1 MSGERLGADGR
12 TTKVVIP
19 FQYDDRP
26 TRLGQVSSGD
36 KTVVT
41 ATNNDDVVV
50 RAHEFQPSDLVP
62 FADDGDK
69 MNTMTTFLDAEGVQ
83 ITYDVYPAK
92 KPKGVILLVHG
103 LGDHAKRYVN
113 PATAFANAGY
123 TVYTP
128 DMRGHGR
135 TGLEQWGG
143 DESQLGHLGPGGLRA
158 TIRDIRQMT
167 EIIRHDHPKLPIF
180 FIGHSMGS
188 LQGQILIN
196 TDAQAYA
203 GVVLSGTAYRRPG
216 FMNAGDL
223 NKRFAVAGGNGN
235 EWLSRDPKVATDFAK
250 DPLTFKA
257 DTLKLFGL
265 ADGLR
270 LFGTPVKGMPRVP
283 ILIFIGGEDSL
294 GGEKSVL
301 KLADAYIAAGQDDV
315 TVMVYPGGRH
325 EMFNETNRQE
335 VYDDVIS
342 WISERTAS

>member
-1 MSGERLGADGR
+1 M
-12 TTKVVIP
+12 P
-19 FQYDDRP
+19 F
-26 TRLGQVSSGD
+26 V
-36 KTVVT
+36 
-41 ATNNDDVVV
+41 
-50 RAHEFQPSDLVP
+50 
-62 FADDGDK
+62 DDGDK

-158 TIRDIRQMT
+158 TIRDLRQMT

-196 TDAQAYA
+196 TDAARYA
-203 GVVLSGTAYRRPG
+203 GVVLSATAYRRPG

-270 LFGTPVKGMPRVP
+270 LFGTPAKGMPRVP

-315 TVMVYPGGRH
+315 TVTVYPGGRH